1 MGRKTV
7 CRLVGA
13 AMLLFAALF
22 IVFAFQNPQA
32 SFPWSNE
39 VTYGIYFVY
48 LVVMVLLLASPFGSR
63 RQ

>member
-32 SFPWSNE
+32 SFPWSME
-39 VTYGIYFVY
+39 VTTGIIFVY
-48 LVVMVLLLASPFGSR
+48 LEVMVRLFPAPFGSR

>member
-1 MGRKTV
+1 
-7 CRLVGA
+7 
-13 AMLLFAALF
+13 MLLFAALF

-32 SFPWSNE
+32 SFPWSKE

-48 LVVMVLLLASPFGSR
+48 LVVMVLLLAAPFGSR